1 MTTIDTDP
9 SGMTDGGLVLELER
23 LRDEERRLSRRR
35 DRLHRR
41 IEFLK
46 SGGAIDDPSRQLL
59 ASVEGEER
67 YVSKE
72 RRVVHRRID
81 ELREE
86 QLRRSSWH

>member
-1 MTTIDTDP
+1 MTAIDTDL
-9 SGMTDGGLVLELER
+9 GAMTNGGLVLELER

-46 SGGAIDDPSRQLL
+46 AGGATDEPSRELL

-67 YVSKE
+67 YVSKA
-72 RRVVHRRID
+72 RRAAHRRID

-86 QLRRSSWH
+86 QLRRSAAR

>member
-9 SGMTDGGLVLELER
+9 GGLTDGRLVLELER

-41 IEFLK
+41 VEFLK
-46 SGGAIDDPSRQLL
+46 AGGATDEPSRELL

-67 YVSKE
+67 YVSKA
-72 RRVVHRRID
+72 RRAVHRRID

-86 QLRRSSWH
+86 QLRRGTPR

>member
-1 MTTIDTDP
+1 VTTIDVDPGAMP
-9 SGMTDGGLVLELER
+9 SGALELELER
-23 LRDEERRLSRRR
+23 LHDEERRLSRRR

-46 SGGAIDDPSRQLL
+46 AGGATDDPSRELL

-67 YVSKE
+67 YVSKT
-72 RRVVHRRID
+72 RRAVHRRID

-86 QLRRSSWH
+86 QLRRGGLR